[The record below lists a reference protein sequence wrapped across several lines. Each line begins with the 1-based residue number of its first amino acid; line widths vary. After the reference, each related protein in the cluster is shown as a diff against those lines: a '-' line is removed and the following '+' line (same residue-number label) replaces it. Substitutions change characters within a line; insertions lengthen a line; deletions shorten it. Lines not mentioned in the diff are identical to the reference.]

1 LNFVSFAVHT
11 LYTGS
16 ERNFS
21 MTPEYRAGLL
31 SRIFRVVV
39 CLVTMG
45 FVYPSAL
52 MDVENERKAAIAK
65 TQSAQPPNV
74 D

>member
-1 LNFVSFAVHT
+1 
-11 LYTGS
+11 
-16 ERNFS
+16 
-21 MTPEYRAGLL
+21 MTPEYRAGRL

-65 TQSAQPPNV
+65 MQKTE
-74 D
+74 